1 MELCDQVACFLCAT
15 FSRVLKHTNVARA
28 AEEEAREISVLHAIG
43 REMEDAVNMIVQAA
57 VEDLPFPAE
66 SYEVLHSQPGG
77 VDLIIGTRCGIS

>member
-1 MELCDQVACFLCAT
+1 MCGIFL
-15 FSRVLKHTNVARA
+15 RVIKHTNVTRA

-77 VDLIIGTRCGIS
+77 VDLIIGTRCGKN